1 MQKTHLTGWIE
12 VNMRSQSY
20 DAHWLY
26 LALVTALFICLSGR
40 LDVYR
45 RIKWMEDYRE
55 DTNDISETKKGQK
68 LKNAKSNEL
77 SSSGSSTAAQSPK

>member
-20 DAHWLY
+20 DADWLY

-55 DTNDISETKKGQK
+55 DTTDDISETRKVQK
-68 LKNAKSNEL
+68 
-77 SSSGSSTAAQSPK
+77 